1 MADILGDQLV
11 PGFVPHGLGAE
22 LYLALDDSEP
32 RSFNETEG
40 HTAWRTAMKE
50 EMDAV
55 EKNGT

>member
-11 PGFVPHGLGAE
+11 PGSVPHGLGAE
-22 LYLALDDSEP
+22 LHLALDGSEP
-32 RSFNETEG
+32 RSFNEVEG
-40 HTAWRTAMKE
+40 HTAWRTAIKE